1 MGQAVVSEQT
11 KKVLPW
17 ILGITIFMQMLET
30 TILNTA
36 LPAIA
41 KDLNESPLQ
50 MQAAI
55 ISYTLTLALYAIKW
69 HYF

>member
-1 MGQAVVSEQT
+1 MGQAFVSEQS

-36 LPAIA
+36 LPSIA

-55 ISYTLTLALYAIKW
+55 ISYTLTLAI
-69 HYF
+69 FTP